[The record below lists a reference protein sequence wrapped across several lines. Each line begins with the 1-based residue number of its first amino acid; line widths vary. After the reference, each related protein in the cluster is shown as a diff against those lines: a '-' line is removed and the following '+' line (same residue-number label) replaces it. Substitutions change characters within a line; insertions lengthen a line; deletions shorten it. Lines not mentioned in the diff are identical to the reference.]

1 MFAFVA
7 LGGSLFFALPN
18 RPPFGFTA
26 LGSLFFALDGSGSL
40 FTALWGSL
48 FFALLLFISS
58 SLRAESYGV

>member
-26 LGSLFFALDGSGSL
+26 LGGSLDGSL
-40 FTALWGSL
+40 FTAL
-48 FFALLLFISS
+48 FTALLFISS
-58 SLRAESYGV
+58 SLRAESYSV